1 MSALF
6 QAPLYPIVEL
16 LAKVSLVLTCG
27 LLLGSMRRVD
37 PALRHNILLASLC
50 GALVLPLLSMAV
62 PRWNA
67 AILPSIG
74 QVTPTRGEA
83 RSGWT
88 ASHLAGRGGSGT
100 RVPGAGSPSEAPV
113 GASAAASTTTGR
125 DGSNRNR
132 ASMRLLLLGIWALGT
147 LLLLARLLIGRSRLR
162 AIAARAWAPDD
173 APWNRLLEEEKL
185 LAGVSGRVRLLV
197 SPAATTP
204 FTWGAREPV
213 VLVPEDALEWSTERW
228 RIVLR
233 HELAHVAR
241 ADSLAQSLSAI
252 ACAGYWFHPLAL
264 IAAKRLRAECESACD
279 DRVVALGTQPWEYAS
294 HLLDIARGA
303 REMGSPGLLS
313 VGMARRS
320 QLEGRLL
327 AVLHASR
334 SRATPTR
341 RAQVITIALPLALAM
356 AASAFHPV
364 PRATIHAADDTA
376 PGKRGAVR
384 AALSPAPAP
393 FGTTPPPEP
402 ARAGTPPAAADT
414 GTLADTAA
422 APAATPGLD
431 HAVAPARND
440 VLQAQELRGNVEI
453 LLRADRTLPGS
464 APVQL
469 VLSREENLVLVND
482 EAAHPL
488 HLRTAMELAKQVR
501 EKYGREIPGGSVR
514 IPVTLDGTP
523 TMTRSLAESY
533 AQLLRS
539 LLQAPLEAMEGRPA
553 ARHLRFEE
561 NARVEVA
568 VSDSTLARLM
578 KKSS

>member
-6 QAPLYPIVEL
+6 QAPLYPILEL

-37 PALRHNILLASLC
+37 PALRHSILLASLC
-50 GALVLPLLSMAV
+50 GALVLPLLAIAV

-67 AILPSIG
+67 AILPPIG

-88 ASHLAGRGGSGT
+88 ASDLAGRGGSGT
-100 RVPGAGSPSEAPV
+100 RVLEAGSPSETPV

-125 DGSNRNR
+125 DGSSRNR
-132 ASMRLLLLGIWALGT
+132 PIMRSLLLAIWVLGT

-197 SPAATTP
+197 SPAAATP

-213 VLVPEDALEWSTERW
+213 VLLPEDALEWSTERR

-241 ADSLAQSLSAI
+241 ADSLAQSLAAI

-264 IAAKRLRAECESACD
+264 IAAKRLRTECERACD

-327 AVLHASR
+327 DVLHASR

-341 RAQVITIALPLALAM
+341 RAQVVAIALPLALAV

-364 PRATIHAADDTA
+364 PRATVQVAGDTA
-376 PGKRGAVR
+376 PGKSGAVR
-384 AALSPAPAP
+384 AAVSPAPAA
-393 FGTTPPPEP
+393 FRTTPPPEP
-402 ARAGTPPAAADT
+402 ARADTPPAAADT
-414 GTLADTAA
+414 STLADTAA
-422 APAATPGLD
+422 ASVATPGLE
-431 HAVAPARND
+431 HAAAPARND
-440 VLQAQELRGNVEI
+440 VLQAQELGGNVEI
-453 LLRADRTLPGS
+453 LLRADPTLPGS

-469 VLSREENLVLVND
+469 VLSRDENLVLVND

-488 HLRTAMELAKQVR
+488 HLRTAIELAKQIR
-501 EKYGREIPGGSVR
+501 ERHGREIPGGSVR
-514 IPVTLDGTP
+514 IPVALNGTP
-523 TMTRSLAESY
+523 AMTRSLAEPY
-533 AQLLRS
+533 AQLLQS
-539 LLQAPLEAMEGRPA
+539 LLQAPLEVIEGRPA
-553 ARHLRFEE
+553 ARHLRFGE
-561 NARVEVA
+561 NARVEMA

-578 KKSS
+578 EKSS

>member
-1 MSALF
+1 MSTLF

-37 PALRHNILLASLC
+37 PALRHSILLASLC
-50 GALVLPLLSMAV
+50 GALVLPLLAIAV

-74 QVTPTRGEA
+74 QAAPTPGEA

-100 RVPGAGSPSEAPV
+100 RVPEAGSPSEAPV
-113 GASAAASTTTGR
+113 GASA
-125 DGSNRNR
+125 DRNR
-132 ASMRLLLLGIWALGT
+132 PTMRLLWLAIWPLGT

-162 AIAARAWAPDD
+162 AIAARAWAPD
-173 APWNRLLEEEKL
+173 APWNRLLEEEKV

-197 SPAATTP
+197 SPAAATP

-213 VLVPEDALEWSTERW
+213 VLLPEDALEWSTER
-228 RIVLR
+228 RRVVLR

-241 ADSLAQSLSAI
+241 ADSLAQSLAAI

-327 AVLHASR
+327 ALMHASR

-341 RAQVITIALPLALAM
+341 RAQVVAIALPLALAT

-364 PRATIHAADDTA
+364 PRATIHVADDTA
-376 PGKRGAVR
+376 PGKSGAVR
-384 AALSPAPAP
+384 AAVSPAPAA
-393 FGTTPPPEP
+393 FRTAPPPEP
-402 ARAGTPPAAADT
+402 ARVDTPPAAADT
-414 GTLADTAA
+414 STRVDTAA
-422 APAATPGLD
+422 APVATPGLEP
-431 HAVAPARND
+431 AAAPARNG
-440 VLQAQELRGNVEI
+440 VLQAHELRGNVEI
-453 LLRADRTLPGS
+453 LLRADLTLPRS

-469 VLSREENLVLVND
+469 VLSRDENLVLVND

-488 HLRTAMELAKQVR
+488 HLRTAIELAKQIR
-501 EKYGREIPGGSVR
+501 EKHGREIPGGSVR
-514 IPVTLDGTP
+514 IPVALNGTP
-523 TMTRSLAESY
+523 TMTRSLAEPY
-533 AQLLRS
+533 AQLLQV
-539 LLQAPLEAMEGRPA
+539 LLEAPLEVMEGRPA
-553 ARHLRFEE
+553 ARHLRFQE
-561 NARVEVA
+561 NARVEMA
-568 VSDSTLARLM
+568 ASDSTLARLM
-578 KKSS
+578 KRSS

>member
-1 MSALF
+1 MSTLF

-37 PALRHNILLASLC
+37 PALRHSILLASLC
-50 GALVLPLLSMAV
+50 GALVLPLAAIAV

-67 AILPSIG
+67 AILPSTG
-74 QVTPTRGEA
+74 QVTPAPGEA

-100 RVPGAGSPSEAPV
+100 RAAEAGSPSEAPV
-113 GASAAASTTTGR
+113 G

-132 ASMRLLLLGIWALGT
+132 PTMRLLLLAIWALGT

-162 AIAARAWAPDD
+162 AITARAWAPDD
-173 APWNRLLEEEKL
+173 APWNRLLEEEKR

-197 SPAATTP
+197 SPAAATP

-213 VLVPEDALEWSTERW
+213 VLLPEDALEWSTERR

-241 ADSLAQSLSAI
+241 ADSLAQSLAAI

-264 IAAKRLRAECESACD
+264 IAAKRLRTECESACD
-279 DRVVALGTQPWEYAS
+279 ERVVALGTQPWEYAS
-294 HLLDIARGA
+294 HLLDLARGA

-327 AVLHASR
+327 ALLHASR

-341 RAQVITIALPLALAM
+341 RAQVVAIALPLALAM

-364 PRATIHAADDTA
+364 PRATIHVANDTA
-376 PGKRGAVR
+376 SGKSGAVR
-384 AALSPAPAP
+384 PAVSPAPAA

-402 ARAGTPPAAADT
+402 ARAGTLPAAAAAS
-414 GTLADTAA
+414 TLADTAA
-422 APAATPGLD
+422 ASVATPGLQ

-440 VLQAQELRGNVEI
+440 VLQAHALGGNVEI
-453 LLRADRTLPGS
+453 LLRADLTLPRS

-469 VLSREENLVLVND
+469 VLSRDENLVLVND
-482 EAAHPL
+482 EFAHPL
-488 HLRTAMELAKQVR
+488 HLRTAIELAKQIR
-501 EKYGREIPGGSVR
+501 EKHGREIPGGSVR
-514 IPVTLDGTP
+514 IPVALDGPP
-523 TMTRSLAESY
+523 TMTRSLAEPY
-533 AQLLRS
+533 AQLLQS
-539 LLQAPLEAMEGRPA
+539 LLQAPLEVMEGRPA

-561 NARVEVA
+561 NARVEMA

-578 KKSS
+578 EKSS

>member
-6 QAPLYPIVEL
+6 QAPLYPMVEL

-50 GALVLPLLSMAV
+50 GALVLPLLAIAV

-67 AILPSIG
+67 AILPSVER
-74 QVTPTRGEA
+74 VTPAWGEA
-83 RSGWT
+83 RSGW
-88 ASHLAGRGGSGT
+88 AAPHLAGRGGSGT
-100 RVPGAGSPSEAPV
+100 RVPEAGSPSEAPA
-113 GASAAASTTTGR
+113 GASAAAST
-125 DGSNRNR
+125 NRPT
-132 ASMRLLLLGIWALGT
+132 MRLLLLAIWALGT

-197 SPAATTP
+197 SPAAATP

-233 HELAHVAR
+233 HELAHIAR
-241 ADSLAQSLSAI
+241 ADSLAQSLAAI

-264 IAAKRLRAECESACD
+264 IAAKRLRTECESACD

-294 HLLDIARGA
+294 HLLDVARGA
-303 REMGSPGLLS
+303 REMGAPGLLS

-341 RAQVITIALPLALAM
+341 RAQVIAIALPLVLAM

-364 PRATIHAADDTA
+364 PRATVDVADDTA

-384 AALSPAPAP
+384 AAVSPAPAA

-402 ARAGTPPAAADT
+402 ARAGTLPAAAAMR
-414 GTLADTAA
+414 TLADTAA
-422 APAATPGLD
+422 APVATPGLE
-431 HAVAPARND
+431 HAVPPARND
-440 VLQAQELRGNVEI
+440 VLQAHGLRGNVEI
-453 LLRADRTLPGS
+453 LLRADLTLPRS

-469 VLSREENLVLVND
+469 VLSGDENLVLVD
-482 EAAHPL
+482 DQVAHPL
-488 HLRTAMELAKQVR
+488 HLRTAIELAKQIR
-501 EKYGREIPGGSVR
+501 ERYGREIPGGSVH

-523 TMTRSLAESY
+523 AMTRSAAEPY
-533 AQLLRS
+533 AYLMQLL
-539 LLQAPLEAMEGRPA
+539 LEAPLEVMEGRPA
-553 ARHLRFEE
+553 ARHLRFQE
-561 NARVEVA
+561 NARVEIA
-568 VSDSTLARLM
+568 VSDRTLARLI

>member
-37 PALRHNILLASLC
+37 PALRHSILLASLC
-50 GALVLPLLSMAV
+50 GALVLPLLAITV

-74 QVTPTRGEA
+74 QVTPGEA
-83 RSGWT
+83 RSGWK
-88 ASHLAGRGGSGT
+88 ASHLAGHGGSGT
-100 RVPGAGSPSEAPV
+100 RVPEAGSPSEAPV
-113 GASAAASTTTGR
+113 G
-125 DGSNRNR
+125 DGSDRDR
-132 ASMRLLLLGIWALGT
+132 PIMRLLLLAIWPLGT

-162 AIAARAWAPDD
+162 AIAARGWAPDD

-197 SPAATTP
+197 SPAAATP

-213 VLVPEDALEWSTERW
+213 VLLPEDALEWSTERR

-241 ADSLAQSLSAI
+241 ADSLAQSLAAI

-264 IAAKRLRAECESACD
+264 VAAKRLRAECEIACD
-279 DRVVALGTQPWEYAS
+279 ERVVALGTQPWEYAS
-294 HLLDIARGA
+294 HLLDVARGA

-341 RAQVITIALPLALAM
+341 RAQVIAIALPLTLAM

-364 PRATIHAADDTA
+364 PRATLRVADDTA
-376 PGKRGAVR
+376 PGKSGAVR
-384 AALSPAPAP
+384 AAVSPAP
-393 FGTTPPPEP
+393 FRTTPPPEP
-402 ARAGTPPAAADT
+402 ARVGTLPTAAAT
-414 GTLADTAA
+414 STLADTAA
-422 APAATPGLD
+422 ASVATSGLE
-431 HAVAPARND
+431 HAVVPARND
-440 VLQAQELRGNVEI
+440 VVRAHGLGGNVEI
-453 LLRADRTLPGS
+453 LLRADLTLPRS

-469 VLSREENLVLVND
+469 VLSRDENLVLVND
-482 EAAHPL
+482 QVAHPL
-488 HLRTAMELAKQVR
+488 HLRTAIELAKQIR

-523 TMTRSLAESY
+523 TMTQSLAEPY
-533 AQLLRS
+533 ANLLQV
-539 LLQAPLEAMEGRPA
+539 LLQAPLEVIEGRPA
-553 ARHLRFEE
+553 ARHLRFGE
-561 NARVEVA
+561 NARVEMA

-578 KKSS
+578 EKSS

>member
-1 MSALF
+1 MSALL

-27 LLLGSMRRVD
+27 LLLGSMRRLD
-37 PALRHNILLASLC
+37 PALRHSILLASLC
-50 GALVLPLLSMAV
+50 GALVLPLLAIAV

-74 QVTPTRGEA
+74 QATPTRGEA
-83 RSGWT
+83 RGGWT
-88 ASHLAGRGGSGT
+88 AWHLAGRGGSGT
-100 RVPGAGSPSEAPV
+100 RVPEAGSPSEAPV
-113 GASAAASTTTGR
+113 GASAAGSTDRPTT
-125 DGSNRNR
+125 
-132 ASMRLLLLGIWALGT
+132 RLLLLAIWPLGT
-147 LLLLARLLIGRSRLR
+147 LLLLVRLLVGRARLR
-162 AIAARAWAPDD
+162 AIAARGWAPDD

-197 SPAATTP
+197 SPAAATP
-204 FTWGAREPV
+204 FTWGVRQPV
-213 VLVPEDALEWSTERW
+213 VLLPEDALEWSAERR

-241 ADSLAQSLSAI
+241 ADSLAQSLAAI

-294 HLLDIARGA
+294 HLLDVARGA
-303 REMGSPGLLS
+303 REMGAPGLLS

-341 RAQVITIALPLALAM
+341 RARVIAIALPLALAM

-364 PRATIHAADDTA
+364 PRATLHVADDTA

-384 AALSPAPAP
+384 AAVSPARAA
-393 FGTTPPPEP
+393 FRTTAPPEP
-402 ARAGTPPAAADT
+402 ARVGTPPAAAAT
-414 GTLADTAA
+414 STLADTAA
-422 APAATPGLD
+422 ASVATPGLE
-431 HAVAPARND
+431 HTVAPARND
-440 VLQAQELRGNVEI
+440 VLQAHGLRGNVEI
-453 LLRADRTLPGS
+453 LLRADLTLPRS

-469 VLSREENLVLVND
+469 VLSRDENLVLVND

-488 HLRTAMELAKQVR
+488 HLRTAMELAKQIR

-514 IPVTLDGTP
+514 IPVALDGTP
-523 TMTRSLAESY
+523 TMTRSLAEPY
-533 AQLLRS
+533 AQLLQS
-539 LLQAPLEAMEGRPA
+539 LLQAPLEVMEGRPA

-561 NARVEVA
+561 NAAVEMA
-568 VSDSTLARLM
+568 VSDSTLATLLN
-578 KKSS
+578 KSS

>member
-1 MSALF
+1 MSGLF

-27 LLLGSMRRVD
+27 LLLGSMRRVG
-37 PALRHNILLASLC
+37 PALRHKILLASLC
-50 GALVLPLLSMAV
+50 GALVLPLLAIAV

-67 AILPSIG
+67 AILPSVAQG
-74 QVTPTRGEA
+74 TPARGEA

-88 ASHLAGRGGSGT
+88 ASHLA
-100 RVPGAGSPSEAPV
+100 SPSEAPV
-113 GASAAASTTTGR
+113 GAPAAASTTAGR
-125 DGSNRNR
+125 DGSHRDR
-132 ASMRLLLLGIWALGT
+132 PSMKSLLLAIWALGT
-147 LLLLARLLIGRSRLR
+147 LVLLARLLVGRSRLR
-162 AIAARAWAPDD
+162 AIASRAWAPDD
-173 APWNRLLEEEKL
+173 APWNRLLEEEKR

-197 SPAATTP
+197 SPAAATP
-204 FTWGAREPV
+204 FTWGTREPV

-241 ADSLAQSLSAI
+241 ADSLAQSLGAI
-252 ACAGYWFHPLAL
+252 ACAGYWFHPLAM
-264 IAAKRLRAECESACD
+264 IAAKRLRTECESACD

-294 HLLDIARGA
+294 HLLDLARGA

-327 AVLHASR
+327 ALLHASR

-341 RAQVITIALPLALAM
+341 RAQAVAIAFPLALAM
-356 AASAFHPV
+356 AASALHPV
-364 PRATIHAADDTA
+364 PRATIHVADDTA
-376 PGKRGAVR
+376 PGKSGAVR
-384 AALSPAPAP
+384 AAVSPAPAALR
-393 FGTTPPPEP
+393 TTPPPEP
-402 ARAGTPPAAADT
+402 ARADTLPAAAAT
-414 GTLADTAA
+414 STPADTAA
-422 APAATPGLD
+422 ASATPSLE
-431 HAVAPARND
+431 HAGAPARNGE
-440 VLQAQELRGNVEI
+440 LEAQEFRGNVEI

-469 VLSREENLVLVND
+469 VLSRDENLVLVND

-488 HLRTAMELAKQVR
+488 HLRTAMELAKQIR
-501 EKYGREIPGGSVR
+501 ERYGREIPGGSVR
-514 IPVTLDGTP
+514 IPVTLEGNP
-523 TMTRSLAESY
+523 TMTRSLAEPY
-533 AQLLRS
+533 AQLLQV
-539 LLQAPLEAMEGRPA
+539 LLEAPQEVIEGRPA

-561 NARVEVA
+561 NARVEMA

-578 KKSS
+578 EKSS

>member
-6 QAPLYPIVEL
+6 QAPLYPMVEL

-27 LLLGSMRRVD
+27 LLLGSIRRVD

-50 GALVLPLLSMAV
+50 GALVLPLLAIAV

-67 AILPSIG
+67 AILPSVG
-74 QVTPTRGEA
+74 QVTPTPGEA
-83 RSGWT
+83 
-88 ASHLAGRGGSGT
+88 RGGSGT
-100 RVPGAGSPSEAPV
+100 RVPEAGSPSEAPA

-125 DGSNRNR
+125 DGSNGNR
-132 ASMRLLLLGIWALGT
+132 PSMRLLLLAIWALGT
-147 LLLLARLLIGRSRLR
+147 LLLLARLLIGRSTLR

-197 SPAATTP
+197 SPAAATP

-241 ADSLAQSLSAI
+241 ADSLAQSLGAI

-294 HLLDIARGA
+294 HLLDVARGA

-327 AVLHASR
+327 AVLHASG

-341 RAQVITIALPLALAM
+341 RAQVIAIALPLALAM

-364 PRATIHAADDTA
+364 PRATIHVADGIA
-376 PGKRGAVR
+376 PGKSGAAR
-384 AALSPAPAP
+384 AAVSPAPAA

-402 ARAGTPPAAADT
+402 AGVGTPPAAAAT
-414 GTLADTAA
+414 STRADTAA
-422 APAATPGLD
+422 ASVATPGLD

-453 LLRADRTLPGS
+453 VLRADRTLPRS

-469 VLSREENLVLVND
+469 VLSRDENLVLVND
-482 EAAHPL
+482 EFAHPL
-488 HLRTAMELAKQVR
+488 HLRTAMELAKHIR
-501 EKYGREIPGGSVR
+501 EKYGREIPGGSVH
-514 IPVTLDGTP
+514 IPVALDGTP
-523 TMTRSLAESY
+523 TMTRSLAEPY
-533 AQLLRS
+533 AQLLQS
-539 LLQAPLEAMEGRPA
+539 LLKAPLEGLPA

-561 NARVEVA
+561 SARVEMA